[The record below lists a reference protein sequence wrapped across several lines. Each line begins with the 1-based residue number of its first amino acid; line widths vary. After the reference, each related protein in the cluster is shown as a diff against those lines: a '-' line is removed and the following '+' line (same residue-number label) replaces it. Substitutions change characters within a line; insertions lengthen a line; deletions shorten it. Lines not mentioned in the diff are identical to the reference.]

1 MSKKTENIYTAIAK
15 LAELQNQ
22 LKEYNKTADVRELSD
37 IEFEMDQNLK
47 NLKFWI
53 DSLYSFNGKS
63 KSLAKKAACKKNG
76 KKGGRPPKQVTE
88 ARKKIAAL
96 EDEIPELERKMEM
109 SDSVEERSQLED
121 EIQNKKNELSDL
133 QNGLDIFMSSR
144 Q

>member
-1 MSKKTENIYTAIAK
+1 M
-15 LAELQNQ
+15 
-22 LKEYNKTADVRELSD
+22 
-37 IEFEMDQNLK
+37 
-47 NLKFWI
+47 
-53 DSLYSFNGKS
+53 
-63 KSLAKKAACKKNG
+63 
-76 KKGGRPPKQVTE
+76 TE